1 MQEDRWLWVYLRT
14 IKARL
19 CFMSM
24 HIINLLPLIT
34 FKIHNDPWL
43 PRVII
48 TRGSDLTGEFPSA
61 GSHSSLASSLFSAGS
76 VSQLHGVSACANL
89 PRPGVLLRCSSL
101 HTWSVIVQHISVSTE
116 LIFLGVVLLRPST
129 LFFFSNYLSA
139 RFLQTNQV
147 KIVLNDKH
155 SHYSPNYLFKKLGLF
170 FDQHLNFETQVQPV
184 LFPSLQKYQSFA
196 VTVCSVHTLI
206 FSRLSFVTRL
216 DVDLSVLCSSSP
228 ASAERSTKDTYHTCS
243 CIPSLASGKTQNP
256 PKNPVINIWGCTWTD
271 LCLNSKAPK
280 ILSPLLWF

>member
-1 MQEDRWLWVYLRT
+1 MHEDRWLWVYLRT

-76 VSQLHGVSACANL
+76 VREFQHV
-89 PRPGVLLRCSSL
+89 PRPGVLIRCSSL
-101 HTWSVIVQHISVSTE
+101 HMWSVIVQHISVSTE

-155 SHYSPNYLFKKLGLF
+155 SHYSKTWTLFWPTSEF
-170 FDQHLNFETQVQPV
+170 WNSSSA
-184 LFPSLQKYQSFA
+184 SLVSITSEISK
-196 VTVCSVHTLI
+196 
-206 FSRLSFVTRL
+206 
-216 DVDLSVLCSSSP
+216 LCSHCVQRSHFNFLPPFFCNSP
-228 ASAERSTKDTYHTCS
+228 WCG
-243 CIPSLASGKTQNP
+243 P
-256 PKNPVINIWGCTWTD
+256 
-271 LCLNSKAPK
+271 
-280 ILSPLLWF
+280 LSPL

>member
-1 MQEDRWLWVYLRT
+1 MCQSSTSW
-14 IKARL
+14 
-19 CFMSM
+19 C
-24 HIINLLPLIT
+24 LI
-34 FKIHNDPWL
+34 
-43 PRVII
+43 
-48 TRGSDLTGEFPSA
+48 
-61 GSHSSLASSLFSAGS
+61 
-76 VSQLHGVSACANL
+76 
-89 PRPGVLLRCSSL
+89 
-101 HTWSVIVQHISVSTE
+101 
-116 LIFLGVVLLRPST
+116 T
-129 LFFFSNYLSA
+129 LFFSSHVICYCSTHLSLNRVDIFRCSTFEAFHIILLLKLFA

-256 PKNPVINIWGCTWTD
+256 PKNPVINI
-271 LCLNSKAPK
+271 
-280 ILSPLLWF
+280 